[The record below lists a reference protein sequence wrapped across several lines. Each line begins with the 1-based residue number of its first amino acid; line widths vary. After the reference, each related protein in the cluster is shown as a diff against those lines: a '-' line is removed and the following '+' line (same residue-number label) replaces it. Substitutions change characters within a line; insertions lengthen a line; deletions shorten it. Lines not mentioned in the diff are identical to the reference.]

1 MKTNEIKKLVGSKI
15 FSAVFIKKNGQERK
29 ILCRVGVK
37 KYLSGGQKTYDD
49 VEANHLTV
57 YDLKN
62 RGYRTVNLNTLK
74 QIKANGKVIRL

>member
-1 MKTNEIKKLVGSKI
+1 MKTNEIKKLVGSRI
-15 FSAVFIKKNGQERK
+15 FSVIFTKTNGDERK
-29 ILCRVGVK
+29 MLCKIGVK

-57 YDLKN
+57 FDLKN

-74 QIKANGKVIRL
+74 QIKANGKVIIL